1 MNYSKPYLSQTH
13 PMGNLGS
20 PFVEPFGPSGTLPMP
35 QQQSPIPM
43 TPINPNY
50 DLERRMDQF
59 EKWLNNIADAL
70 SKVASTN
77 NKLAQSQQNNSKED
91 KDDEKSSKNQS
102 ISTKWFF
109 VAVGL
114 TNGIILILFI
124 VAFIAIVFVVKH
136 MAMNFLQ
143 MQKMQ
148 QMQHNFYHQQAS
160 SSVYP
165 IQQPPSYQ
173 QNYPFLGK

>member
-1 MNYSKPYLSQTH
+1 MNFAKPYMNQTH

-20 PFVEPFGPSGTLPMP
+20 PFVEPLFAPTGTLPLH
-35 QQQSPIPM
+35 QQQQPPLPQYSM
-43 TPINPNY
+43 NPNQ

-70 SKVASTN
+70 SRVAN
-77 NKLAQSQQNNSKED
+77 NKTQSNSQSKNNNQ
-91 KDDEKSSKNQS
+91 DDEKSKKSDQM

-114 TNGIILILFI
+114 TNGIMLLLFI

-136 MAMNFLQ
+136 MAINLIQYQGKM
-143 MQKMQ
+143 MQNSSTSFEQ
-148 QMQHNFYHQQAS
+148 PLHQF
-160 SSVYP
+160 
-165 IQQPPSYQ
+165 QPKY
-173 QNYPFLGK
+173 NYLG